1 MRLLPRNSTSS
12 SPTRRKTLGF
22 AGGALAALW
31 RGEAQAQTPVDLQ
44 LALAVD
50 ASGSVDQRRF
60 NLQKQGYVAAFQ
72 NPRVIAAI
80 RSGAYQSIAVTMY
93 QWTGPRL
100 QYEVIPWMIIRD
112 EASALDVSRA
122 IDAVPRRIFGGG
134 TSISGAIDFGVTRF
148 ARGEIVGER
157 KVIDISG
164 DGSNNGGR
172 PVSRARDD
180 AVSLGFVINGLP
192 ILSIE
197 PWLEEHYR
205 EEVIG
210 GPGAFLVSAQDFES
224 FGEAIVKK
232 LIAEIANLSP
242 DAVRG

>member
-1 MRLLPRNSTSS
+1 MMSLRPLSGEFRR
-12 SPTRRKTLGF
+12 TRRQVLRLG
-22 AGGALAALW
+22 GGALASTWCAPVH
-31 RGEAQAQTPVDLQ
+31 AQTPVDLQ
-44 LALAVD
+44 LVLAVD

-72 NPRVIAAI
+72 NPKVLNAI
-80 RSGAYQSIAVTMY
+80 RSGSLGSIAVTMF
-93 QWTGPRL
+93 QWTGPQL
-100 QYEVIPWMIIRD
+100 QSEVIPWMVIRD
-112 EASALDVSRA
+112 EASARAVSRA

-148 ARGEIVGER
+148 ARGELESDR

-172 PVSRARDD
+172 SASRARDE
-180 AVSLGFVINGLP
+180 AVSLGITINGLP

-205 EEVIG
+205 DEVIG
-210 GPGAFLVSAQDFES
+210 GPGAFLVAAQDFES
-224 FGEAIVKK
+224 FGDAIVKK
-232 LIAEIANLSP
+232 LIAEIANILPQSLP
-242 DAVRG
+242 G

>member
-1 MRLLPRNSTSS
+1 MMSR
-12 SPTRRKTLGF
+12 PTRRQTLTVAIG
-22 AGGALAALW
+22 AVGALWNGAAK
-31 RGEAQAQTPVDLQ
+31 AQTPVDLQ

-72 NPRVIAAI
+72 NPRVISAI
-80 RSGAYQSIAVTMY
+80 RSGPYQSIAVTMF
-93 QWTGPRL
+93 QWTGPRM
-100 QYEVIPWMIIRD
+100 QFEVIPWMVISD
-112 EASALDVSRA
+112 EASALQVSRA
-122 IDAVPRRIFGGG
+122 IAAVPRRIFGGG

-148 ARGEIVGER
+148 ARGEIVSDR

-180 AVSLGFVINGLP
+180 AVALDITINGLP
-192 ILSIE
+192 ILAFE

-205 EEVIG
+205 DEVIG
-210 GPGAFLVSAQDFES
+210 GPGAFLIAAQDFES
-224 FGEAIVKK
+224 FGDAIVKK
-232 LIAEIANLSP
+232 LIAEIANLPP
-242 DAVRG
+242 DALRG